1 MKPLFFIQTEESVV
15 EAVENTEVV
24 EVVEAVEEGVT
35 AQPSI
40 TESIDAVLNYD
51 WSHIKDV
58 LVDGALELGWKIIV
72 ALAIFYVGR
81 WVIRRILK
89 LMDKIYERKDVD
101 YAIRGFLS
109 GIIKVLLYVAVIL
122 MIVQTIGIDT
132 TSLVAMLA
140 SAGLAIGMA
149 LSGTLQNF
157 AGGVMLL
164 VLKPYRIGD
173 YIEAMSEE
181 GSVVKIGL
189 FTTEIHTVDK
199 RVINIPNGSIST
211 SVIENYSTSDMRRVD
226 WTVNVEY
233 GSNPETVR
241 KVLLDIANRDSRVSK
256 ENEPVVF
263 LTELGNSAVSFSLR
277 VWVKNCDY
285 WDVKFLFQEQ
295 IYTELPKNGI
305 NFPYPQLDVTI
316 KNNK

>member
-1 MKPLFFIQTEESVV
+1 
-15 EAVENTEVV
+15 
-24 EVVEAVEEGVT
+24 
-35 AQPSI
+35 
-40 TESIDAVLNYD
+40 
-51 WSHIKDV
+51 
-58 LVDGALELGWKIIV
+58 
-72 ALAIFYVGR
+72 
-81 WVIRRILK
+81 
-89 LMDKIYERKDVD
+89 
-101 YAIRGFLS
+101 
-109 GIIKVLLYVAVIL
+109 
-122 MIVQTIGIDT
+122 
-132 TSLVAMLA
+132 
-140 SAGLAIGMA
+140 
-149 LSGTLQNF
+149 
-157 AGGVMLL
+157 MLL

-173 YIEAMSEE
+173 YIEAMGEE

-241 KVLLDIANRDSRVSK
+241 KVLLDIANRDARVSK

>member
-1 MKPLFFIQTEESVV
+1 MKPLFFIQEEVAAA
-15 EAVENTEVV
+15 EAVEATEVV
-24 EVVEAVEEGVT
+24 EVAEEAA
-35 AQPSI
+35 AQP
-40 TESIDAVLNYD
+40 TMAESIDAVLNYD
-51 WSHIKDV
+51 WSHVKDV
-58 LVDGALELGWKIIV
+58 IIDGAMELGWKIIV

-89 LMDKIYERKDVD
+89 LMDKIYDKKNVD
-101 YAIRGFLS
+101 LAIRGFLS
-109 GIIKVLLYVAVIL
+109 GIIKVLLYVAIIL

-173 YIEAMSEE
+173 YIEAQGEE
-181 GSVVKIGL
+181 GTVMNIGL

-211 SVIENYSTSDMRRVD
+211 SVIENYSTSDVRRVD
-226 WTVNVEY
+226 WNVRVEY
-233 GSNPETVR
+233 GSDAEAVR
-241 KVLLDIANRDSRVSK
+241 KALLDIANADARVDK
-256 ENEPVVF
+256 ENAPVVF
-263 LTELGNSAVSFSLR
+263 LVDLTESAAVFSLR

-295 IYTELPKNGI
+295 IYTELPKRGI
-305 NFPYPQLDVTI
+305 KFPYPQLDVTI
-316 KNNK
+316 KNKN

>member
-24 EVVEAVEEGVT
+24 EAVEEGVST
-35 AQPSI
+35 QPSI

-81 WVIRRILK
+81 WIIRRILK

-173 YIEAMSEE
+173 YIEAMGEE

-233 GSNPETVR
+233 GSNPEAVR
-241 KVLLDIANRDSRVSK
+241 KVLLDIANSDSRVSK
-256 ENEPVVF
+256 ESEPVVF

-285 WDVKFLFQEQ
+285 WDVKFLFQEK

-316 KNNK
+316 KNNN